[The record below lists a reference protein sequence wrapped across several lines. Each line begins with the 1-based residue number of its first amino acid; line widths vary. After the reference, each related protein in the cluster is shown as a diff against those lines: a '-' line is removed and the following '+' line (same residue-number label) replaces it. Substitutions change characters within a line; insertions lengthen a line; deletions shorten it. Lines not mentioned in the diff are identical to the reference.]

1 MTIAS
6 LKDDK
11 LISKIT
17 GSTIQS
23 TQKASAYEH
32 TVCERLVSQSPG
44 RLSPDSTKPEI
55 IEILNKIVKNENLDY
70 DNDQS
75 DDHQSDEV
83 FESTNQ
89 SHSSDQTC
97 TNPDSPRMVK
107 KRKQTFDLVS

>member
-32 TVCERLVSQSPG
+32 PVCERLVSQSPG

-75 DDHQSDEV
+75 DEV

-97 TNPDSPRMVK
+97 MNPDSPRMVK